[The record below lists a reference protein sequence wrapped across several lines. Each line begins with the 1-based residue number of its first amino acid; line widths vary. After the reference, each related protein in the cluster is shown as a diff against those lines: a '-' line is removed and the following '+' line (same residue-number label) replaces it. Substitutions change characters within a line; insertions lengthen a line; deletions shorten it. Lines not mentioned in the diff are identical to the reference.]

1 MEVPTTQRDAVEVPP
16 LPCLCAS
23 LRRAARAISQLYDRE
38 LRTAGLRS
46 TQHTLLQVLAGNE
59 GIAQK
64 HLGELLALDTST
76 LSRTLRPLE
85 KRGWI
90 RSLPGKDLRQRRFA
104 LTPRGRRQVERG
116 RPHWERAQKRVRT
129 QLRPAEWEQVM
140 AALVRV
146 TRAAAKA

>member
-1 MEVPTTQRDAVEVPP
+1 MELPTTQRDAAEVPP

-38 LRTAGLRS
+38 LRATGLRS

-64 HLGELLALDTST
+64 QLGELLALDTST

-90 RSLPGKDLRQRRFA
+90 RSLPGEDLRQRRFA
-104 LTPRGRRQVERG
+104 LTPRGRRQLERA
-116 RPHWERAQKRVRT
+116 RPHWDRAQERVRT
-129 QLRPAEWEQVM
+129 QLGPAEWDEVM
-140 AALVRV
+140 AALLRV
-146 TRAAAKA
+146 TGAVE